1 MCYKAFTFICRLTL
15 FENSRNKVLW
25 YTRDFQFGLQELRVK
40 VYSASTTICS
50 VIFNNKLYYIGF
62 SKFSILIG
70 SQAVRKTHIWTIHEM
85 HTTSASGPMSWQEMF
100 IDVYLAGNF
109 ALQKEVEAQSNIPSR
124 FLYGQTYLL
133 KCSLY
138 SIQDCSINSMILKC
152 NFINNYAAMH
162 QN

>member
-1 MCYKAFTFICRLTL
+1 
-15 FENSRNKVLW
+15 
-25 YTRDFQFGLQELRVK
+25 
-40 VYSASTTICS
+40 

-109 ALQKEVEAQSNIPSR
+109 ALQKEVEAQ
-124 FLYGQTYLL
+124 QTYLHGFFMV
-133 KCSLY
+133 KHT
-138 SIQDCSINSMILKC
+138 
-152 NFINNYAAMH
+152 F
-162 QN
+162 